1 MPKTLNNR
9 LQSPY
14 IPSGFYIKYGM
25 SIILTALN
33 IQSPTMLFRL
43 YKS

>member
-1 MPKTLNNR
+1 MPETLNNR

-14 IPSGFYIKYGM
+14 IPSGFYTKHDI

-33 IQSPTMLFRL
+33 IQSPTKLFRL

>member
-9 LQSPY
+9 LQSPT
-14 IPSGFYIKYGM
+14 IPSGSDTKHGI
-25 SIILTALN
+25 SVILTALN

-43 YKS
+43 ITG